1 MERLLTTQE
10 VADRLAVDKKT
21 VLRYL
26 RAGKLTGSRIG
37 RDYRIP
43 EGAVSALLRRTNPAT
58 PVDRS
63 AMVMAVVNQ
72 KGGVGKTTTTFN
84 LGVALQRRGRRV
96 LLVDLDP
103 QAALSASAGVPIAHL
118 TASIYQA
125 LLDENVD
132 PIPIIRTTVSGVDI
146 QPATIDLAA
155 AEVELVNM
163 TLRELVLRDVLAK
176 LRPRYDHILI
186 DLDPQAALS
195 ASAGIP
201 IAHLTA
207 SVYQTLLDE
216 KVDPVPIIRETLSGV
231 DILPA
236 TIDLAAAE
244 VELVNMTLRELVL
257 RDVVEKLRLRYD
269 HILIDCPPSLGLLTI
284 NALAAADRVIIPLQ
298 CEYLATRGLT
308 LLLKTLEKVQA
319 RLNRDLRIEGILPTM
334 FDGRTTH
341 ANEILAEL
349 RTSFPGQVFETVI
362 RNAVRVKE
370 SPAAGLSIFDY
381 DPNHDVAK
389 AYVRLAQE
397 VDHA

>member
-1 MERLLTTQE
+1 MERLLSTQE

-43 EGAVSALLRRTNPAT
+43 EGSVAALLRRTNPAA
-58 PVDRS
+58 PIQR
-63 AMVMAVVNQ
+63 AAVVTAIVNQ

-84 LGVALQRRGRRV
+84 LGVGLQRRGRRV
-96 LLVDLDP
+96 LLV
-103 QAALSASAGVPIAHL
+103 
-118 TASIYQA
+118 
-125 LLDENVD
+125 
-132 PIPIIRTTVSGVDI
+132 
-146 QPATIDLAA
+146 
-155 AEVELVNM
+155 
-163 TLRELVLRDVLAK
+163 
-176 LRPRYDHILI
+176 

-207 SVYQTLLDE
+207 SVYQALLDE
-216 KVDPVPIIRETLSGV
+216 KVDPIPIIRETLSGV
-231 DILPA
+231 DVLPA
-236 TIDLAAAE
+236 TLDLAAAE

-257 RDVVEKLRLRYD
+257 RDVLTQLRPRYD

-319 RLNRDLRIEGILPTM
+319 RLNRELKVEGILPTM

-349 RTSFPGQVFETVI
+349 RANFPGQVFETVI
-362 RNAVRVKE
+362 KDAVRVKE

-389 AYVRLAQE
+389 AYTQLAQE
-397 VDHA
+397 VDHG